1 MQGMPFIY
9 PKSVKIFRGASPSD
23 HRTNVSS
30 LFNNVTY
37 FVPDIEKARGNM
49 RRREKN
55 DGKGGRLALY
65 AMARARVAQRAV
77 KVGR

>member
-1 MQGMPFIY
+1 MPNIFVL
-9 PKSVKIFRGASPSD
+9 PWPQKIKRRKL
-23 HRTNVSS
+23 HKR
-30 LFNNVTY
+30 
-37 FVPDIEKARGNM
+37 PDIEKARGNM